1 MSYDAIKLR
10 LEQHLS
16 QILKQH
22 DVLEANL
29 RHADGFPD
37 DWEERAAVLQNT
49 EVWEALE
56 AKDKEEITATQA
68 ALARIKAG
76 TYGTCAKCGETIALR
91 RLEAL
96 PTTQFCVGCA

>member
-1 MSYDAIKLR
+1 
-10 LEQHLS
+10 
-16 QILKQH
+16 
-22 DVLEANL
+22 
-29 RHADGFPD
+29 
-37 DWEERAAVLQNT
+37 WEERAAVLQNT

>member
-22 DVLEANL
+22 DALEANL

-76 TYGTCAKCGETIALR
+76 TYGTCAKCGEAIALR